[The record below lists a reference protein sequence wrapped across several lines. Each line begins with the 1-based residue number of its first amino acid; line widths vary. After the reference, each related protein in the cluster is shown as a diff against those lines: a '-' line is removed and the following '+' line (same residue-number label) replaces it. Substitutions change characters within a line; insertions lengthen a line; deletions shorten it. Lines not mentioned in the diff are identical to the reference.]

1 MCVPTRVRLTSR
13 HAVAHKVAEPS
24 RRSAASARIVF
35 EMSGKQHKMVNLCM
49 ASYAAAGRMDNFSGW
64 VRTQLLKEA
73 SGGDYGFDSEI
84 VETIIALMNHEQ
96 LV

>member
-1 MCVPTRVRLTSR
+1 
-13 HAVAHKVAEPS
+13 
-24 RRSAASARIVF
+24 
-35 EMSGKQHKMVNLCM
+35 MSGKQHKMVNLCM

-73 SGGDYGFDSEI
+73 SGGAEIAISEASSRKLLAVILARNQDYGFDSEI
-84 VETIIALMNHEQ
+84 VETIITLMNHEQ

>member
-1 MCVPTRVRLTSR
+1 
-13 HAVAHKVAEPS
+13 
-24 RRSAASARIVF
+24 
-35 EMSGKQHKMVNLCM
+35 MSGKQHKMVNLCM

-73 SGGDYGFDSEI
+73 SGGAEIAISEASSRKLLAVILARAQGDYGFDSEI